1 MAGAG
6 AASSR
11 DGLSALS
18 DLSRALPSVALRPWQ
33 QRPDEPLQDWLA
45 FVAWL
50 LSVPRPPVLPEGAHD
65 AARQWQWT
73 TRAAMAESFLAERDD
88 PRIMARDVALNA
100 LEILNRELAYRCGE
114 SRRQPGGVPI
124 PELFKLL
131 QMWADMG
138 GPSVTRPDD
147 AGETWCDMSQL
158 TPAEQVTFT
167 ELSAKCWRRRE

>member
-1 MAGAG
+1 MSG
-6 AASSR
+6 
-11 DGLSALS
+11 
-18 DLSRALPSVALRPWQ
+18 PSCVADIARIAPSLALRPWER
-33 QRPDEPLQDWLA
+33 RPDEPLEDWLA

-50 LSVPRPPVLPEGAHD
+50 LTVPRPPVLPEGART
-65 AARQWQWT
+65 AAVAWQWT
-73 TRAAMAESFLAERDD
+73 SRASASEAFLAERSD

-138 GPSVTRPDD
+138 GPTVTADDRPTD
-147 AGETWCDMSQL
+147 TWVDLDQL
-158 TPAEQVTFT
+158 TPAEQITFI
-167 ELSAKCWRRRE
+167 ELSAKAFRRRD